1 MRLTTQSKNMAE
13 KAGFLTKEGGSIKT
27 WKKRWCVLKNGA
39 LHYSKSQSSGELGLI
54 KLDQA
59 GAIAAT
65 DLRKNKKWCFTIES
79 PVRTYF
85 ICAPNEAERESWIKE
100 LIAERD
106 RVQGKNKPAPAAA
119 AAATPATTPTPAAT
133 TATPASS
140 STPAPATTKPPVDK
154 KDKVNLEDFELLN
167 VIGKG
172 SFGKVIQVRKKD
184 TKKIYA
190 MKVLNKKTII
200 ERNELEHTKAEKS
213 ILQKLCHPF
222 LVNLNYSFQTPDK
235 LYFIMDYVNGGELF
249 YHLQKDKKFT
259 EDRVRFYCAEIVLGL
274 EYLHNTG
281 VLYRDLKPENILL
294 TSDGHICMTDFG
306 ISKEGLLSD
315 NDRTATF
322 CGTPEYLAP
331 EVLEGNGYGKAVD
344 WWSFGTLMFEMLT
357 GLPPFYS
364 QDVQQMYSKIM
375 TAKLN
380 IPKNISDEARSLLE
394 QLLQRDPEKRLTE
407 PKVIKAHPFF
417 KGIDWDQLLA
427 KEITPPFIPPV
438 KSEEDTSQVDPHF
451 TSEDPT
457 LSVKE
462 DSNISASAQSEFDGF
477 TYVASS
483 NMSGQ

>member
-1 MRLTTQSKNMAE
+1 MAE
-13 KAGFLTKEGGSIKT
+13 KAGYLTKEGGSIKT

-39 LHYSKSQSSGELGLI
+39 LHYSKSQNSGDLGI
-54 KLDQA
+54 IRLDTA
-59 GAIAAT
+59 GAIGPT
-65 DLRKNKKWCFTIES
+65 DLRKNKKFCFTIES

-85 ICAPNEAERESWIKE
+85 ICAPNEKEKEAWIRE

-106 RVQGKNKPAPAAA
+106 RVQGKTKPAPAPAA
-119 AAATPATTPTPAAT
+119 VATPTTSTPAATTPTPAAP
-133 TATPASS
+133 PAAAAST
-140 STPAPATTKPPVDK
+140 TPAPAATPAKDTP
-154 KDKVNLEDFELLN
+154 KDKVSLEDFQLLH

-172 SFGKVIQVRKKD
+172 SFGKVIQVKKKD
-184 TKKIYA
+184 TGKIYA

-294 TSDGHICMTDFG
+294 TGDGHICMTDFG

-344 WWSFGTLMFEMLT
+344 WWSFGTLMYEMLT

-380 IPKNISDEARSLLE
+380 IPKNISEDAKSLLE
-394 QLLQRDPEKRLTE
+394 GLLVRDPEKRLTE
-407 PKVIKAHPFF
+407 PAVIKAHPFF
-417 KGIDWDQLLA
+417 KGINWEQLLA
-427 KEITPPFIPPV
+427 KELPPPFVPPV
-438 KSEEDTSQVDPHF
+438 RDENDISQVDPHF

-457 LSVKE
+457 LSLTNE
-462 DSNISASAQSEFDGF
+462 STISEAIQSNFDGF
-477 TYVASS
+477 TYVADSA
-483 NMSGQ
+483 MK